1 MRSDPT
7 DNPSRQPVLQ
17 AEQAAILEELAKAV
31 LHNGQ
36 NLMIWETTAPQATS
50 AGAAL
55 LAWWQALAPHVR
67 ISHFSGQHAE
77 QWLGHVNQDL
87 AQRKLQTAAQA
98 HPTRVATDEICFL
111 HEAEHLK
118 VDHLQLLQQLSL
130 HIPGGSMRWVLLFK
144 QAAHQPTWL
153 PSAMTPWLEHPR
165 HWLNW
170 DMNTPPATTPAPVAP
185 IAGAAASPAKRSQPV
200 KIWLA
205 GFLCLAA
212 LAGWVVHIQPPI
224 RQVVPPAQPPA
235 VPAPAAAAAAP
246 RQTDSASSEAASP
259 PNLAERQV
267 QNRPAAWN
275 EVATPAAAPASSL
288 PQPTERP
295 LSEGVNRGHRWLKG
309 LSPEHFLL
317 EHGSF
322 DNELQAQTLM
332 RSQPELVNA
341 RVIMVKSK
349 DPQKPQ
355 FLVVTGPFRSEDR
368 AQNFKAR
375 QNLPAQIRIRTVA
388 GVVQQLQPSR
398 P

>member
-7 DNPSRQPVLQ
+7 DNPSRQPGLQ
-17 AEQAAILEELAKAV
+17 AEQAAILAELAKAV

-36 NLMIWETTAPQATS
+36 NLMIWETTAPQAAS

-77 QWLGHVNQDL
+77 QWLGHINQDL
-87 AQRKLQTAAQA
+87 AQRQLQAAAQA
-98 HPTRVATDEICFL
+98 HPARLAADEICFL
-111 HEAEHLK
+111 HDAEHLK
-118 VDHLQLLQQLSL
+118 ADHLQLLQQLSR

-144 QAAHQPTWL
+144 QAAHQPAWR
-153 PSAMTPWLEHPR
+153 PPAITPWLEHPQ

-170 DMNTPPATTPAPVAP
+170 DMNMPPATTSAPAAP
-185 IAGAAASPAKRSQPV
+185 IAAAGPSPAKRSQPV

-212 LAGWVVHIQPPI
+212 LAGWVLHIQPPV
-224 RQVVPPAQPPA
+224 RQEAPPAQPPA
-235 VPAPAAAAAAP
+235 VPAAAATP
-246 RQTDSASSEAASP
+246 RQADSAPSEAAKP

-267 QNRPAAWN
+267 QNSPPAWN
-275 EVATPAAAPASSL
+275 EVATPIAAPQSSL
-288 PQPTERP
+288 PEPIERP

-341 RVIMVKSK
+341 RVIMVKTQ

-355 FLVVTGPFRSEDR
+355 YLVVTGPFRTEDR

-375 QNLPAQIRIRTVA
+375 QNLPSPIRIRTVA
-388 GVVQQLQPSR
+388 GVVQQLQSSR